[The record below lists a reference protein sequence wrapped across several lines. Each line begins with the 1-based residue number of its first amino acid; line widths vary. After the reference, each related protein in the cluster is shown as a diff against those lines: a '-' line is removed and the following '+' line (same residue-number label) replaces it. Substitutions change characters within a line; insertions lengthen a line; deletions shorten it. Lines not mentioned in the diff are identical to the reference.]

1 MKQHELKPSK
11 GAKRS
16 RKRVGR
22 GDGSGHGSYSGKG
35 LKGQNSRSGGGV
47 RPGFEGGQLP
57 ITKALPHM
65 RGFTNIF
72 RTEYVP
78 VNIDR
83 LSVFHPET
91 EVTMQQLVDA
101 GIVKS
106 LRRPVKILGRGE
118 LGHALI
124 VEAHRFSAAARRKI
138 EAAGG
143 RIKEIR

>member
-1 MKQHELKPSK
+1 
-11 GAKRS
+11 
-16 RKRVGR
+16 
-22 GDGSGHGSYSGKG
+22 
-35 LKGQNSRSGGGV
+35 
-47 RPGFEGGQLP
+47 
-57 ITKALPHM
+57 M

-72 RTEYVP
+72 RTQYVP

-83 LSVFHPET
+83 LSIFHPET
-91 EVTMQQLVDA
+91 EVTVQQLLDA

-118 LGHALI
+118 LEHPLI